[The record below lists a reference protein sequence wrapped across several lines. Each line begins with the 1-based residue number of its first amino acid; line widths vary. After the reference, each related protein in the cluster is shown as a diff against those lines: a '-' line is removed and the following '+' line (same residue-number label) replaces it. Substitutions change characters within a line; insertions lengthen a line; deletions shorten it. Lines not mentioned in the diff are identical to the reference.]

1 VFYVHSGNTQTHDKG
16 DISMSGSSGIDV
28 GALIGNNDAIT
39 QDGVAISEDAG
50 KDGVLENA
58 ANDFAA
64 LGMNAGKMG

>member
-1 VFYVHSGNTQTHDKG
+1 
-16 DISMSGSSGIDV
+16 MSDSSGINV

-39 QDGVAISEDAG
+39 QDGVALSQDAG

-64 LGMNAGKMG
+64 LGMNAGKIG